1 MLTDGRARR
10 QAAVPAGRSAGPSRP
25 LRCTY
30 PRDRRALERVQR
42 ETALETTPVGAAVT
56 AEPAPRISRW
66 RHVALGSFWFGN
78 NFVTTPV
85 YTILLQ
91 LQVSQVIAR
100 DRQGFAIGLATG
112 IGGIFAMV
120 LPPVVGAL
128 SDHLHTPWGR
138 RRPLMVAGVLGVV
151 LALIVMWN
159 ANSYPPLLIGF
170 VMVVAFINVC
180 GGAYAGLIPDLV
192 KGTEVGL
199 ASGLLGLFVQLG
211 SVASLL
217 VTLVMSTSG
226 QIRLTYGVIIL
237 VAILSLLPTLW
248 AASREREMAV
258 PERHRLSLR
267 EFVSPLWSGDFGWAF
282 FTRFLNSSAFYV
294 ILPFLLLAFRD
305 LFGIANPGT
314 ITSLFELIVTVVAVP
329 CAIAGGLLSDRHG
342 RKRFVYAAG
351 ALQTLVLLLFL
362 AGSSLPLTL
371 VMVLG
376 AVYGI
381 GYGLYSSVDWALG
394 IDTLP
399 DRDRPAKDLGLYH
412 VADALPRVL
421 LPLLV
426 GGVLDVVNRTSPNAG
441 YRTLFLFA
449 AVLYAGGAILVSRI
463 KSVR

>member
-1 MLTDGRARR
+1 M
-10 QAAVPAGRSAGPSRP
+10 
-25 LRCTY
+25 
-30 PRDRRALERVQR
+30 
-42 ETALETTPVGAAVT
+42 ETTPVGAALT
-56 AEPAPRISRW
+56 TGAAGRISRL

-78 NFVTTPV
+78 NFITTPV

-91 LQVSQVIAR
+91 LQVAEVIAK
-100 DRQGFAIGLATG
+100 DRQGVAIGIATG

-138 RRPLMVAGVLGVV
+138 RRPVMVAGVLGVI
-151 LALIVMWN
+151 LALVVMWS
-159 ANSYPPLLIGF
+159 AHSYPPLLIGF

-192 KGTEVGL
+192 HGREIGL

-217 VTLVMSTSG
+217 VTLVLSSRG
-226 QIRLTYGVIIL
+226 EVRLTYGVIIV

-248 AASREREMAV
+248 AASGERERAV
-258 PERHRLSLR
+258 PSRPSAGLGEFLR
-267 EFVSPLWSGDFGWAF
+267 PLWSGDFGWAF
-282 FTRFLNSSAFYV
+282 FTRFLNASAFYAV
-294 ILPFLLLAFRD
+294 LPFLLLAFRD
-305 LFGIANPGT
+305 LFGIASPAS

-329 CAIAGGLLSDRHG
+329 CAVVGGLLSDRHG

-351 ALQTLVLLLFL
+351 GLQALVLLVFL
-362 AGSSLPLTL
+362 GGSAIPLSA

-376 AVYGI
+376 AAYGI

-426 GGVLDVVNRTSPNAG
+426 GVGLDAVNSTSPNAG
-441 YRTLFLFA
+441 YRALFLFA
-449 AVLYAGGAILVSRI
+449 ALLYGGGSLLVSRI
-463 KSVR
+463 RSVR

>member
-1 MLTDGRARR
+1 LETSPVGASLV
-10 QAAVPAGRSAGPSRP
+10 AEPAGR
-25 LRCTY
+25 
-30 PRDRRALERVQR
+30 
-42 ETALETTPVGAAVT
+42 
-56 AEPAPRISRW
+56 ISRL

-78 NFVTTPV
+78 NFITTPV

-91 LQVSQVIAR
+91 VQVAEVIAK
-100 DRQGFAIGLATG
+100 DQQGFAIGLATG

-120 LPPVVGAL
+120 LPPLVGAL

-138 RRPLMVAGVLGVV
+138 RRPIMVAGVLGVV
-151 LALIVMWN
+151 LALVVMWN
-159 ANSYPPLLIGF
+159 AHSYPPLLVGF
-170 VMVVAFINVC
+170 VMVVAFVNVAA
-180 GGAYAGLIPDLV
+180 GAYAGIIPDLV
-192 KGTEVGL
+192 HGKEVGL

-217 VTLVMSTSG
+217 VTLVMSQSG
-226 QIRLTYGVIIL
+226 QVRLTYGVII
-237 VAILSLLPTLW
+237 VIAIVSLLPTLW
-248 AASREREMAV
+248 AASSERERAV
-258 PERHRLSLR
+258 PARPAGDLR
-267 EFVSPLWSGDFGWAF
+267 EFLSPLWTGDFGWAF
-282 FTRFLNSSAFYV
+282 FTRFLNASAFYA

-305 LFGIANPGT
+305 LFGIARPGT

-329 CAIAGGLLSDRHG
+329 CAIVGGLLSDRHG

-351 ALQTLVLLLFL
+351 GLQALVLLVFL

-371 VMVLG
+371 VMVMG

-421 LPLLV
+421 LPLIV
-426 GGVLDVVNRTSPNAG
+426 GAGLDAVNATSPNAG
-441 YRTLFLFA
+441 YRALFLFA
-449 AVLYAGGAILVSRI
+449 AVLYGGGSLLVSRI
-463 KSVR
+463 RSVR

>member
-1 MLTDGRARR
+1 M
-10 QAAVPAGRSAGPSRP
+10 
-25 LRCTY
+25 
-30 PRDRRALERVQR
+30 
-42 ETALETTPVGAAVT
+42 ETTPVEAAPV
-56 AEPAPRISRW
+56 APPATPLSRA
-66 RHVALGSFWFGN
+66 RHVALGTFWFGN
-78 NFVTTPV
+78 NFISTPV
-85 YTILLQ
+85 YTILFQ
-91 LQVSQVIAR
+91 LQVTQVIAR
-100 DRQGFAIGLATG
+100 GSQNLAIGLATG
-112 IGGIFAMV
+112 AGGLFAMV

-138 RRPLMVAGVLGVV
+138 RRPIMVAGVLGVV

-159 ANSYPPLLIGF
+159 AHSYPPLFIGF
-170 VMVVAFINVC
+170 VMVVAFLNVC
-180 GGAYAGLIPDLV
+180 GGAYAGIIPDLV
-192 KGTEVGL
+192 EGSEIGA

-217 VTLVMSTSG
+217 VTLVLSSGG
-226 QIRLTYGVIIL
+226 QIRLTYGVIIV

-248 AASREREMAV
+248 AASGERERPV
-258 PERHRLSLR
+258 PERRRRDLR

-282 FTRFLNSSAFYV
+282 FTRFLNLSAFYAV
-294 ILPFLLLAFRD
+294 LPFLLLSFRD
-305 LFGIANPGT
+305 LFGIANPAT

-329 CAIAGGLLSDRHG
+329 CAIVGGILSDRHG

-351 ALQTLVLLLFL
+351 GLQALVLLVFL
-362 AGSSLPLTL
+362 GGSAIPLPL

-381 GYGLYSSVDWALG
+381 GYGCYSSVDWALG

-421 LPLLV
+421 LPLIV
-426 GGVLDVVNRTSPNAG
+426 GVGLTALNAAAPNAG
-441 YRTLFLFA
+441 YRALFLFC
-449 AVLYAGGAILVSRI
+449 AVLYAAGSILVSQI

>member
-1 MLTDGRARR
+1 M
-10 QAAVPAGRSAGPSRP
+10 
-25 LRCTY
+25 
-30 PRDRRALERVQR
+30 
-42 ETALETTPVGAAVT
+42 ETTPVGAAVT
-56 AEPAPRISRW
+56 AEPAHKISRW

-78 NFVTTPV
+78 NFITTPV

-91 LQVSQVIAR
+91 VQVAQVITKNS
-100 DRQGFAIGLATG
+100 QGLAIGLATG

-120 LPPVVGAL
+120 LPPLVGAL

-138 RRPLMVAGVLGVV
+138 RRPIMVAGVLGVV
-151 LALIVMWN
+151 LALVVMWS
-159 ANSYPPLLIGF
+159 AQSYPPLLIGF
-170 VMVVAFINVC
+170 VMVVAFINVA

-217 VTLVMSTSG
+217 VVLVMSTSG
-226 QIRLTYGVIIL
+226 QVRLTYGVIII

-248 AASREREMAV
+248 AASREREVPV
-258 PERHRLSLR
+258 PERPTRDLR
-267 EFVSPLWSGDFGWAF
+267 DFVAPLWSGDFGWAF
-282 FTRFLNSSAFYV
+282 FTRFLNASAFYA

-329 CAIAGGLLSDRHG
+329 CAIIGGLLSDRQG
-342 RKRFVYAAG
+342 RKRFVYLAG
-351 ALQTLVLLLFL
+351 GLQTLVLLLFL
-362 AGSSLPLTL
+362 GGSSLPLTL

-381 GYGLYSSVDWALG
+381 GYGLWSSVDWALG

-426 GGVLDVVNRTSPNAG
+426 GGMLDAVNATSPNAG
-441 YRTLFLFA
+441 YRVLFLLA
-449 AVLYAGGAILVSRI
+449 AVLYAGGSFLVSRI
-463 KSVR
+463 RSVR